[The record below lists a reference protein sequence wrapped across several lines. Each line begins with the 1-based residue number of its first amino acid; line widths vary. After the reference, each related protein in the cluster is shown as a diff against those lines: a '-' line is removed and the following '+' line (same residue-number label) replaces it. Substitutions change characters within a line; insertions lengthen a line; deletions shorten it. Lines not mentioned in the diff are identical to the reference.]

1 MNASMVRFGGI
12 AIFVMFVLG
21 VVGGFLVRGSATGGM
36 ILGLI
41 NAGFLL
47 FALWTTKGYFNAK
60 NYIRADMPI
69 MVVMAVYALQTV
81 FGIVTGSGGGL
92 GSLGKMG
99 GGMGAFGIMAVIG
112 LILLL
117 VALVFMVIFALRCM
131 DFGKSGGGG
140 LWKAIGI
147 LYLVALGL
155 VILGILIMILG
166 GVASSMGLAGTGVA
180 IAGIGLLVMLA
191 ALICHGIGLI
201 IGAGKMNA

>member
-12 AIFVMFVLG
+12 AIFVMFILG
-21 VVGGFLVRGSATGGM
+21 LVGGFLVRGSATGGM

-41 NAGFLL
+41 NAGLLL

-60 NYIRADMPI
+60 NYTRADMPI

-92 GSLGKMG
+92 GSLGTMG

-117 VALVFMVIFALRCM
+117 VALVFMAIFALRCI
-131 DFGKSGGGG
+131 DFGKSGGGM
-140 LWKAIGI
+140 WKAIGI

-166 GVASSMGLAGTGVA
+166 GVAKSMGLAGTGVA

-201 IGAGKMNA
+201 MGAGKMSA